1 MQKKAQDA
9 AAKERRDQDP
19 ASPPE
24 RAEPRRQSVAQQVE
38 TVAGDLEAQL
48 RRWMQGETSPK
59 APPVV
64 LAETPRP
71 APPVRVHRVNQTAP
85 VPVSV
90 TGHAQA
96 LDTHLQQS
104 GSVAK
109 RANEL
114 QRAALHHLKDSRRA
128 GAKLVQP
135 GAVIRKSRSRE
146 IASAVDMLRTP
157 RTVRQAFVASFIL
170 ASPKGL
176 EG

>member
-24 RAEPRRQSVAQQVE
+24 RADPRRQSVAQQVE

-48 RRWMQGETSPK
+48 RRWMQNPPEA

-64 LAETPRP
+64 LAEAPQLP
-71 APPVRVHRVNQTAP
+71 PPVRVHRVNQTAP
-85 VPVSV
+85 APVSV